1 MKKICIGRGAG
12 TRLHAFLRTYFGIA
26 PPQLLSGREVI
37 RRPERFP
44 AGAALSAL
52 LERAALATRSFF
64 YALVL
69 LLVAAC
75 GSGTDLSGLIS
86 DSGEDD
92 TAGTLSTNYGL
103 SARAGAD
110 SVDLSWNEDSEAA
123 SYDLYR
129 YTDSGCA
136 FIPEN
141 PDECAS
147 SQYWSTTSTSITDNS
162 LSSNT
167 TYYYRMRAVNSGS
180 TGELSPEISAL
191 TLPGVPSGFSASSS
205 SGRVSLSW
213 DEMATVSSYAVFR
226 YTNQGCETVLSNI
239 SACDDDESWSVT
251 DTSLVDNRVSGG
263 TLYYYQIAA
272 INSTGTGPL
281 SGQISITTVPSSPTG
296 FSASGAYDDGISFSW
311 QPSNGAAQY
320 ELYRSTEASCSSIPE
335 NYTQCEGAARFITT
349 DTSYMDST
357 VQDGL
362 LYYYSLRAVNE
373 SGGSSMTLEKAVMKD
388 LELSTPE
395 ITLIEAVGRD
405 ISLSWEPVTDALSY
419 EVFIYAPSGC
429 SGIPESLEL
438 CSMADTTTVDT
449 NSVTFTDLSAG
460 IVHYLSL
467 RAVTGSVY
475 SELSAEVSAITSPA
489 TPEFFSATT
498 IDSTQVEL
506 AWEAVEGADGYS
518 LWSHQDSDCELL
530 VPTDI
535 QTLCGGE
542 ILLSLD
548 PVLSFTHANLDPG
561 SFYYYYLIAQNG
573 SGDSPLSV
581 ELTALTAPA
590 APAELASESNES
602 AIELSW
608 EDNLTNVNSFIL
620 FRYTDSGCELLL
632 SSGCADQN
640 IWELGADV
648 FQMVDDD
655 ALQSGQIYYYRLAAT
670 NSGGTSIGA
679 ELAAATRLAAP
690 QTPKLMI
697 GEGQLSLQWD
707 ESVGATAYLIYR
719 YSGACADPRDSAAAE
734 DCADYQIV
742 ELAGDLLT
750 YTDTDVVPGTI
761 YSYQMAAAITGAD
774 DSELSVA
781 VSASPLLVSPTPV
794 LTPIAGGMRIEF
806 DSIIGADS
814 YIFHR
819 YQESGCLLS
828 ETDGGS
834 QCPQHYEVFSLT
846 ADQVAA
852 GEGGASNSHDDL
864 GLTGGETY
872 YYRLSSASTGVDN
885 SSLSAEQGAA
895 ALLATPVI
903 SAGSGDF
910 GSAHIEWGEVLGASS
925 YIAYAYVADGSDC
938 YPQQA
943 EAFVA
948 CSAGYQEAEISAAD
962 QSEEGT
968 YGYTFTDLDGG
979 LDYEFKLLAQR
990 TDFADS
996 ELSAPFS
1003 LRVDL
1008 AAPESVKATASAGE
1022 INVSWQAVANAA
1034 YHRVYRSSVAD
1045 CLGGVNDSGNCAD
1058 YAELIPATDLDT
1070 GVNDSPLSAGT
1081 TYYYRVRAFESDSAA
1096 GSYSEEVNATPTLT
1110 IPESLV
1116 AIKGPGQVQL
1126 EWQPVLG
1133 AETHNI
1139 YRYTVAGC
1147 DSLLTDLA
1155 SCDGVVEVGDSS
1167 SVYTSVGLVGGT
1179 TYYYRVAAARSDQ
1192 ADSGLSAE
1200 VSAVPDIGV
1209 ATLSVSALEH
1219 DLSVSWNEV
1228 AGISNYHLHRSSEAG
1243 CLESGAFASCDPQQ
1257 YQLFESLDTL
1267 EMLDPDLTPGVIYY
1281 YAVQS
1286 VDASDNNGSLS
1297 EVASGL
1303 PLEVPTW
1310 NEPIGGDLNVT
1321 VELDFATAGVESF
1334 ALYRSTDDECESA
1347 LENWSQCDDA
1357 QIFSDI
1363 VASPYVDTHELEA
1376 GATYYYRLQA
1386 RNYSGSADSPL
1397 GYSVITIPAAPT
1409 SLALSFNEAGIN
1421 VDWDYE
1427 QQGVESF
1434 TLYRYGNADCAGIPE
1449 DHESC
1454 DSAASWPRAFPPL
1467 VDEAADLEAGTVYY
1481 YRLQAHNASGSAISA
1496 ESSLITG
1503 SAAPEL
1509 ESITPGY
1516 DELNLSWGAVLGA
1529 ESYTLYRYTNST
1541 CSDVDLI
1548 AGNTGCT
1555 SSKFTDATSPFNDTG
1570 LSTSTYYYYKLSS
1583 ANAAGTS
1590 SLSELIT
1597 GLTKPDAPTGL
1608 SADGGD
1614 RVISLS
1620 FTSEQDYLISFVFS
1634 RDPSSP
1640 ECHLDLGN
1648 AVCPEMLQLD
1658 SDLSTEYTDTFQLND
1673 GQTYYYRAYAVNDSG
1688 RSLGSVVASAV
1699 TVPSTPTSFA
1709 GYALSINEMNLSWD
1723 RQLGAEHYLIYRY
1736 TDSECT
1742 VEQLLEDISA
1752 CGEGSEI
1759 LTIAD
1764 SDTGAFP
1771 SAVDS
1776 GLSAD
1781 SYYYYRILAQNSSGN
1796 SALSDMLNLL
1806 TSPNIPDNFQVF
1818 GGDEEVRLS
1827 WNAVASVGSYNIY
1840 RSTESN
1846 CASYSDDP
1854 AACAD
1859 GRLIQVVP
1867 ESDALLSFYVDS
1879 DEVNN
1884 SQQYHYR
1891 LQAVNPSGI
1900 SEFTEELVALTYPQ
1914 APAEVNLSSTTT
1926 AIMLTWSAED
1936 FVERYVLYR
1945 YGNSNC
1951 EDLVGD
1957 PDACDLEVSYNV
1969 ATNNLATTYS
1979 QTDTQQLNHGT
1990 VYYYQ
1995 LMSVNA
2001 SGYTLSN
2008 QWIATTAPQA
2018 PYDLSGSAILSSAGG
2033 IDLSWESDGTGV
2045 VNFRLYR
2052 YQPAGCLQNDLSDD
2066 CDHLQIINDIGAN
2079 SYSDSSELSPLA
2091 AGERYSYRVVAVGS
2105 TSSSDPSSELTV
2117 RTYSAPPAIYSVVG
2131 GQNQITIDYN
2141 TTVTGANSYS
2151 IYRYYPSGC
2160 LSDTGDSTTCSHN
2173 YNYRNSETQSPKIDD
2188 GLTDGTTYYYR
2199 IASISEAGTGLYS
2212 EEASGITLPAAPTDI
2227 LLAGGDTQI
2236 TVYWDDEQLG
2246 ADSFILHRYQ
2256 TRGCLDST
2264 QDYSTCSSYR
2274 EVILDSANVE
2284 YTIAGEFID
2293 TGLLAGFQYYY
2304 RMQAVNASGN
2314 GELSAEYSTYTVPA
2328 APDID
2333 ELVPGQGEVAI
2344 EFSKDLIS
2352 AASYTLYRYTNSGCE
2367 HVPGSRYASCTDGKR
2382 WLDPDPDNGQVAK
2395 VTDSGLEQG
2404 TTYYYVVTATN
2415 ESGEGP
2421 ISAEY
2426 AATTAPQQPEIY
2438 EVLGGSN
2445 QMTVNFSDDTPAAT
2459 SYQIYRY
2466 LESGCITDTS
2476 GIHTCDDLATFTVTE
2491 SPYIDYGLDAGTRYY
2506 YAMTAINAA
2515 GSSTLSSQ
2523 ENNYTIPDT
2532 PSSLI
2537 VTGAD
2542 SAVEISFGA
2551 SPGAEGYNL
2560 YRYASTNCV
2569 VRLENWQDCDT
2580 ATLIPVE
2587 SNSVVDAGDDGN
2599 GLGDGETWYYRVSAT
2614 NEAGESS
2621 LSGQA
2626 STITYP
2632 PVAVDIEFSGDSS
2645 QIVLEWEDNQDG
2657 VSAYVV
2663 YQYSPSG
2670 CPNTLAEEAA
2680 IFGNCTSDADR
2691 SGDSPMTFG
2700 NLFAGTTYYFMIKSV
2715 NSSGYKFTDEL
2726 SATTV
2731 PGTPPQPAVSGGDG
2745 QIAIDLDLANIQG
2758 YTHLQLHRYE
2768 VSDCISNERNSACS
2782 SLVSLTKADDDT
2794 NDQLDAD
2801 DFPYTDTGLEAGR
2814 TYYYRVQAHNDLG
2827 SSLYSD
2833 EASALT
2839 YPAEPTAVDLE
2850 PGHEQVELSWLNSS
2864 GTDSVTV
2871 YRYSNS
2877 GCAFIPSQPT
2887 SCANGVGYTNQIGTS
2902 LLDDDL
2908 DPGVTYYYRLQ
2919 ANNASGSKL
2928 STTEYSALTYPGSP
2942 TIDRLDGG
2950 ANLIEV
2956 SFSDDVSSADS
2967 YTIHRYTNSGCLLED
2982 SEGDIDASS
2991 CSGYYQYPNTVGTV
3005 LTTSPFVDT
3014 GLSAGTTYYYRI
3026 LATNASGSSYL
3037 SENEQ
3042 STITLPAAPEVANI
3056 TLTPGFQ
3063 EITIDWNNDII
3074 GIETTYLHRY
3084 TAAGCGVANVND
3096 IFDCD
3101 GYKLWEVGDGVASL
3115 PVTDT
3120 SLDDNR
3126 TYYYIVEVQ
3135 NDSGSAYSGE
3145 VSALTYPAAPTIS
3158 DITGGDER
3166 ITLTWEA
3173 GAPTVLS
3180 YTVYQYEDPTCSDFS
3195 SSSTC
3200 ASSTNYTD
3208 PVNDDTHVAIALDH
3222 GIIYYFRV
3230 AAHNASGTTISD
3242 EASTLTLPEAPVID
3256 DISGAHPTPEID
3268 LTFSHSG
3275 DGLISYVL
3283 VRYQQE
3289 DCMDDGDYNNCP
3301 DPYVYENNFAPAIT
3315 DTTFTD
3321 TNDLENG
3328 QRYYY
3333 RLGAQNSSGAAYSD
3347 AAEAV
3352 TIPSVVTPQVTSDD
3366 DSISISWTIT
3376 EPEVASVYLYRST
3389 QQLCGNL
3396 PPDGVSGLCSN
3407 FVSWDENS
3415 GTNTP
3420 PVVDRPTDDSTTTYY
3435 YVLHVENA
3443 SGYQLSQDVQGVL
3456 LPTAP
3461 TFSRIT
3467 GDNRQISLL
3476 WSGSGTS
3483 YTLYRYTNAGCH
3495 PINDEGC
3502 DNQDELNLL
3511 STTHLAENL
3520 DAGTRYYFRVSS
3532 TNSEGTSALSD
3543 EGNAITIAPA
3553 PTNLAATAYGG
3564 YIVLSWDIST
3574 GAEHGY
3580 KLYRSTEQ
3588 YCLLDSYDP
3597 DCAQLV
3603 NSNTELTSS
3612 ADDSYTDN
3620 SLTAGTTYYY
3630 KIAADNESGESELS
3644 ANQASGIPYFGAPE
3658 DLDAVSTDNGVEL
3671 TWIAVSGADSYELY
3685 RYQTDNCLTEDRNSL
3700 NTCEDTIT
3708 TFKIDDASTSYLDE
3722 ESAGGI
3728 TYYYRVA
3735 AYNEAIGLDPGD
3747 LSNQA
3752 SVTADLLEP
3761 TSFFVTP
3768 GYGEVVL
3775 NWQGSIGSDYYT
3787 VYRYTSSN
3795 CIVDVATITD
3805 CSSYD
3810 PIRVESDGTD
3820 TTVTYTDANLNGLQY
3835 YYYRVGAASDSNNV
3849 PPSELTEQRTAYP
3862 DLPAPQVQVQNDIQ
3876 QITLSWS
3883 AVTNATRYI
3892 VYRYTNAAG
3901 CTSPYESPTNCFSLV
3916 ETDTTATQQ
3925 IDIFG
3930 EGGDLYYFNVQAI
3943 GADELG
3949 DDSYGELSAQIEGQ
3963 SLLDIPV
3970 NLAITKGS
3978 ISISLGWTGVAG
3990 ADSYEVHRYTNSD
4003 CDLLGADPASTCT
4016 NYASSSADGTSIAFT
4031 GTTGVLDTGLDPNLT
4046 YYYQVQAETSGALD
4060 GALSAVASAR
4070 PHLEDVANFSAQ
4082 AGPMVAILSWDPV
4095 DSANEYAVFR
4105 YESPGCIPDDTFTL
4119 TVGDC
4124 GSYTQLPKVSVNEY
4138 NDSNTSG
4145 NELEVGKSYYYRI
4158 QAYTSTENQSS
4169 YSAERGVTIFTDIG
4183 LSSYIGGDKEVNL
4196 TYSRIIPDGES
4207 VTLYRYTVPGC
4218 EDRLLDSLATACGAP
4233 GSNDTA
4239 EWPDPNPIDTYTEK
4253 EILDVDLDEGK
4264 RYYYKIYST
4273 ATSSFSS
4280 EYSAM
4285 TLPPH
4290 PDPNGEFTIDASSS
4304 TGTTITVQFEKP
4316 PGEENSYQILR
4327 YTNASCSLTS
4337 EHLNRMDYKDLSE
4350 LPDDCLS
4357 ADLTLYGPENIA
4369 DDATTIK
4376 YTDSGLNQGTTY
4388 YYQFRTINYSANSG
4402 VADSLLGASVVSD
4415 AISFTTVP
4423 SDPAGDALTF
4433 VTSGTKTDS
4442 LELAFSAVAGAE
4454 RYTIYRYT
4462 GTCSDPESDSSFT
4475 ACTDY
4480 ARLIYDPDTASDI
4493 TTSDNG
4499 ATYSLIDEGLAS
4511 GTKHRYHLR
4520 AENDAGNSGITPAI
4534 DRFTSPETPVIS
4546 STVGGDENIS
4556 VNWAEVSGGP
4566 NYEVYATTDA
4576 GCLTTAINS
4585 SDPAT
4590 EISACTNS
4598 IYYEVF
4604 SAGTILRYH
4613 GENTDPNKPLQSG
4626 STYYVSIRSA
4636 NDSGFSEFTT
4646 VESDITTPPYPND
4659 IALTF
4664 GYQSIEVNWQW
4675 PTGSADNTIYRY
4687 TNLACDPETSFDAA
4701 TCGNGADSN
4710 ITSFTFT
4717 GESTATFDI
4726 TDTNLL
4732 DNTTYYYT
4740 IRTSNTSGYRY
4751 TQTPP
4756 STTTS
4761 AGIPTG
4767 LQAVA
4772 GDKEITLTWDAAPGA
4787 TNYLLCFTFT
4797 ADGGTATKNGDC
4809 SSEFTLDTGTDSP
4822 TPGYTHTN
4830 LDQGLAYHY
4839 WLSSETTAD
4848 SVSGS
4853 TEFSETTSV
4862 TVQSPYNSG
4871 AADAIATTLPPQPAA
4886 PTLTVEGTSIHITF
4900 SEVAGAD
4907 KYQIYRT
4914 TVEGCLADANL
4925 STVTADGSTY
4935 CGSGYS
4941 VSEISQSTIDT
4952 LGPSALSFT
4961 HDNLGNSTLY
4971 YYQITAENTATSIY
4985 GTNESRLSEA
4995 ASALTVPPAPVL
5007 TATPESTTEI
5017 KVTWPNLTWNS
5028 AATGGDWYTFYISET
5043 PNCDLIANSSDPCAQ
5058 QKQTMLAPESTSATV
5073 EHTFTG
5079 LAIATQYYAYAYA
5092 STSYNGKALPS
5103 ELSSEVSTYTMANPT
5118 TISSHT
5124 ISRNSSGN
5132 YPVTFTWTADS
5143 SVDTYQLYLSNC
5155 QNSSGSSCIYDAPIN
5170 INNNASNGS
5179 NITHTVTLDSS
5190 SYYYAYLNVINN
5202 GVTNPEFSDYYGFV
5216 TGPTTVSGLTLT
5228 YDYNKSSYNS
5238 FDLTLSH
5245 SNGSSFKVPDND
5257 VWTFQYYS
5265 KEAGSTA
5272 AAAGSKVLKLSS
5284 TLTPSTN
5291 FPYPITAD
5299 IPVSQTDYLLSEFY
5313 FEIVAYTSING
5324 TASTTTNPDLDLT
5337 ITPAKSS
5344 DFSNRIIAKHP
5355 SINITSADNGSSSSS
5370 ASRTIVFEFGF
5381 DITGS
5386 YRMPDTHGL
5395 NTVEIYYYK
5404 DGFNFN
5410 CLDDVTHE
5418 SNITDND
5425 ANSCNFTAAENFVDD
5440 GGSNS
5445 YWQDTA
5451 SGLTNNA
5458 YTSSSLY
5465 DSLSNDLSTQ
5475 KYDVIASVVSYSA
5488 HSNPF
5493 TLDLNQQYFS
5503 GAGPETLTVYK
5514 ASSAS
5519 ATAMSAPTLVPI
5531 PTFSSRSFSYQPD
5544 TSLWAL
5550 DLTWLPEPSAS
5561 SYYLHAYTDS
5571 SCPYLTTTPEFCA
5584 SYQLQSTSPEFSFE
5598 FPADQAGS
5606 YHYYRIQALDANA
5619 NSSALGE
5626 QIAAYLPQALND
5638 SGLTACVESATITG
5652 AQDCAY
5658 GRDSNFSA
5666 DLKAGV
5672 GSAGFDFAANSQ
5684 CLYDHVTG
5692 LSWFFSTQA
5701 AALQPS
5707 LNAEANSSA
5716 YPALSTATTNLQAL
5730 ASGLCG
5736 GSDWSLPSLHELLSI
5751 ADYNQTG
5758 LKVDTD
5764 TLTDFN
5770 QSLTSYWSSSNHVLD
5785 FATGDLSL
5793 ETNTSAAH
5801 NTMLV
5806 RGQRRWGADF
5816 SAQRFS
5822 LELEATSGLYLVY
5835 DNHSQLYYSPCLA
5848 GQSYD
5853 PIAHACLGAPIELD
5867 YIDTLN
5873 SYDLNSSWRHPNIK
5887 ELIAILDPS
5896 NNLQPNPQFFPAY
5909 PADTQLF
5916 TLTPSDQGTDYLL
5929 GRHLDLSTQSTQPTL
5944 FQLLTTHPIHDATL
5958 GDNTDL

>member
-147 SQYWSTTSTSITDNS
+147 SQYWSTTSTTITDSS
-162 LSSNT
+162 LSPNT

-180 TGELSPEISAL
+180 KGELSPEISAL

-548 PVLSFTHANLDPG
+548 PALSFTHANLVPG

-573 SGDSPLSV
+573 SGDSPLSD

-608 EDNLTNVNSFIL
+608 EDNLTNVNSFTL

-734 DCADYQIV
+734 DCADYQSV

-774 DSELSVA
+774 DSDLSVA

-828 ETDGGS
+828 ETDGSS

-864 GLTGGETY
+864 GLAGGETY

-968 YGYTFTDLDGG
+968 YGYTFTGLDGG
-979 LDYEFKLLAQR
+979 LDYEFKLLAQL
-990 TDFADS
+990 TDFDSS

-1096 GSYSEEVNATPTLT
+1096 GSYSEEVNATPTLVT
-1110 IPESLV
+1110 PQSLV

-1147 DSLLTDLA
+1147 DSLLTNLA
-1155 SCDGVVEVGDSS
+1155 SCDGVVETGDSS

-1243 CLESGAFASCDPQQ
+1243 CLESGAFAACDPQQ
-1257 YQLFESLDTL
+1257 YRLFERLDTL
-1267 EMLDPDLTPGVIYY
+1267 EILDPDLAPGVTYY

-1297 EVASGL
+1297 EVVSGL

-1334 ALYRSTDDECESA
+1334 ALYRSTDTECEFV
-1347 LENWSQCDDA
+1347 LENWLQCDDA

-1421 VDWDYE
+1421 VDWNYE
-1427 QQGVESF
+1427 QQGVENF
-1434 TLYRYGNADCAGIPE
+1434 TLYRYGNAECASIPE
-1449 DHESC
+1449 DYESC
-1454 DSAASWPRAFPPL
+1454 DSAASWPRAVLPF
-1467 VDEAADLEAGTVYY
+1467 VDAAADLEAGTVYY

-1608 SADGGD
+1608 SAAGGD

-1648 AVCPEMLQLD
+1648 EVCPEMLQLD
-1658 SDLSTEYTDTFQLND
+1658 SNLSTEYTDTFQLND

-1688 RSLGSVVASAV
+1688 RSFGSIVASAV
-1699 TVPSTPTSFA
+1699 TVPSTPTSFT

-1742 VEQLLEDISA
+1742 IEQLLADISA

-1781 SYYYYRILAQNSSGN
+1781 SYYHYRILAQNSSGN

-1818 GGDEEVRLS
+1818 GDDEEVRLS

-1900 SEFTEELVALTYPQ
+1900 SLFTEELVALTYPR
-1914 APAEVNLSSTTT
+1914 APTEVNLSSTTT

-1979 QTDTQQLNHGT
+1979 KTDTYQLNHGT
-1990 VYYYQ
+1990 AYYYQ
-1995 LMSVNA
+1995 LMSVND

-2008 QWIATTAPQA
+2008 QWTATTAPQA

-2091 AGERYSYRVVAVGS
+2091 AGERYSYRVVAVGG
-2105 TSSSDPSSELTV
+2105 TSSSDPSDELTV

-2141 TTVTGANSYS
+2141 TTIAGADSYS

-2160 LSDTGDSTTCSHN
+2160 LSDTGDSTTCSHH

-2199 IASISEAGTGLYS
+2199 IASISEDAGTGLYS
-2212 EEASGITLPAAPTDI
+2212 EEASGITLPAVPSDI

-2236 TVYWDDEQLG
+2236 TIYWDDEQLG
-2246 ADSFILHRYQ
+2246 TDSFILHRYQ
-2256 TRGCLDST
+2256 VSGCLDST
-2264 QDYSTCSSYR
+2264 PDYSTCSSYR
-2274 EVILDSANVE
+2274 EVILDSNNAE

-2314 GELSAEYSTYTVPA
+2314 GELSDESSTYTVPA
-2328 APDID
+2328 APVID

-2382 WLDPDPDNGQVAK
+2382 WLNPDPDDGQVAK

-2466 LESGCITDTS
+2466 LESGCITDAS

-2491 SPYIDYGLDAGTRYY
+2491 SPYIDYGLDSGTRYY

-2663 YQYSPSG
+2663 HQYSPSG

-2680 IFGNCTSDADR
+2680 IFANCAETDR
-2691 SGDSPMTFG
+2691 SGDSPMTFT
-2700 NLFAGTTYYFMIKSV
+2700 NLSAGTTYYFMLKSV
-2715 NSSGYKFTDEL
+2715 NSSGYKLTDEL

-2731 PGTPPQPAVSGGDG
+2731 PGTPAQPTVSGGDG
-2745 QIAIDLDLANIQG
+2745 QITIDLDLANIQG

-2768 VSDCISNERNSACS
+2768 VSDCISNTRNSACS

-2877 GCAFIPSQPT
+2877 GCAHIPSQPT
-2887 SCANGVGYTNQIGTS
+2887 SCADGVGYLNQTSTS

-2908 DPGVTYYYRLQ
+2908 DPGVTYYYRFQ

-2928 STTEYSALTYPGSP
+2928 GDTEYSALTYPGSP
-2942 TIDRLDGG
+2942 TITGLDGG

-2956 SFSDDVSSADS
+2956 SFSDGVSSADS
-2967 YTIHRYTNSGCLLED
+2967 YTIHSYTNSGCLLED
-2982 SEGDIDASS
+2982 SEGDIDPSS
-2991 CSGYYQYPNTVGTV
+2991 CSGYSQYPDTPGIV
-3005 LTTSPFVDT
+3005 LTASPFVDT

-3037 SENEQ
+3037 STEA

-3084 TAAGCGVANVND
+3084 TAAGCGVVNVND

-3101 GYKLWEVGDGVASL
+3101 GYKLWQVGDGVASL

-3145 VSALTYPAAPTIS
+3145 VSALTYPAAPTILS
-3158 DITGGDER
+3158 ITGGDER

-3195 SSSTC
+3195 SGSTC

-3230 AAHNASGTTISD
+3230 AAHNASGTTISA
-3242 EASTLTLPEAPVID
+3242 EVSALTLPETPVIEA
-3256 DISGAHPTPEID
+3256 ISGAHATPEID

-3275 DGLISYVL
+3275 VGLAAYVL

-3289 DCMDDGDYNNCP
+3289 DCMDDDDYTDCP
-3301 DPYVYENNFAPAIT
+3301 DRYVFENDSAPAIT

-3321 TNDLENG
+3321 TNALENG

-3333 RLGAQNSSGAAYSD
+3333 RLGGQNSSGIAYSE
-3347 AAEAV
+3347 AAEVV

-3389 QQLCGNL
+3389 RSDCTNL
-3396 PPDGVSGLCSN
+3396 PPDYSIGLCSD
-3407 FVSWDENS
+3407 FVSWDE
-3415 GTNTP
+3415 TNGIDSLP
-3420 PVVDRPTDDSTTTYY
+3420 IVDSPVSVSSDTFYY
-3435 YVLHVENA
+3435 FLQVENA
-3443 SGYQLSQDVQGVL
+3443 SGYEISSPVQGVL
-3456 LPTAP
+3456 LPKAP
-3461 TFSRIT
+3461 TFVELK
-3467 GDNRQISLL
+3467 GGERQISLQ
-3476 WSGSGTS
+3476 WDGGSGS
-3483 YTLYRYTNAGCH
+3483 YKLYRYTNAGCH
-3495 PINDEGC
+3495 PTTEQCTDEFLDTTNSVSYTATNLDEGK
-3502 DNQDELNLL
+3502 
-3511 STTHLAENL
+3511 
-3520 DAGTRYYFRVSS
+3520 RYYFRVSS
-3532 TNSEGTSALSD
+3532 TNAEGDSALSD
-3543 EGNAITIAPA
+3543 EGNAITIAAVPA
-3553 PTNLAATAYGG
+3553 NLQAVGHGGYIALSWDAAVGAEDGYYLYRSDDEDCLATAY
-3564 YIVLSWDIST
+3564 DST
-3574 GAEHGY
+3574 CAWVVSSGVINA
-3580 KLYRSTEQ
+3580 TE
-3588 YCLLDSYDP
+3588 YD
-3597 DCAQLV
+3597 DAV
-3603 NSNTELTSS
+3603 S
-3612 ADDSYTDN
+3612 
-3620 SLTAGTTYYY
+3620 AGTTYYY
-3630 KIAADNESGESELS
+3630 KTAAVNEAGESALS
-3644 ANQASGIPYFGAPE
+3644 VQVSNVAYLGAPAALE
-3658 DLDAVSTDNGVEL
+3658 ADSTDAGVQL
-3671 TWIAVSGADSYELY
+3671 SWVPVSNADGYVLY
-3685 RYQTDNCLTEDRNSL
+3685 RYQTSNCLTEDRASL
-3700 NTCEDTIT
+3700 DTCDDAIT
-3708 TFKIDDASTSYLDE
+3708 TFDIADASTSYLDV
-3722 ESAGGI
+3722 ESAGGT

-3735 AYNEAIGLDPGD
+3735 AYNAAKGLAAGD

-3752 SVTADLLEP
+3752 SVTADLLKPENLYIING
-3761 TSFFVTP
+3761 FGQVD
-3768 GYGEVVL
+3768 L
-3775 NWQGSIGSDYYT
+3775 HWQRSTGADYYT
-3787 VYRYTSSN
+3787 VYRYPQAN
-3795 CIVDVATITD
+3795 CIRDIDSIAD
-3805 CSSYD
+3805 CDAYD
-3810 PIRVESDGTD
+3810 EIIVQDGGTD
-3820 TTVTYTDANLNGLQY
+3820 SEITYTDPDLDGLQY
-3835 YYYRVGAASDSNNV
+3835 YYYRVSSESSTAGV
-3849 PPSELTEQRTAYP
+3849 PSSELTEEVYAYP
-3862 DLPAPQVQVQNDIQ
+3862 KLPAPSAQVANAIE

-3883 AVTNATRYI
+3883 AVANATQYI
-3892 VYRYTNAAG
+3892 VYRYTNSG
-3901 CTSPYESPTNCFSLV
+3901 CSNPH
-3916 ETDTTATQQ
+3916 ETPAICVNLQTFTLDASTFGQVDTFEQG
-3925 IDIFG
+3925 G
-3930 EGGDLYYFNVQAI
+3930 EIYYYNVQAFGFNDDI
-3943 GADELG
+3943 NS
-3949 DDSYGELSAQIEGQ
+3949 DSYGELSAQIEGQ
-3963 SLLDIPV
+3963 SLLAVPEDLTIEPD
-3970 NLAITKGS
+3970 T
-3978 ISISLGWTGVAG
+3978 ISISFSWEAVPG
-3990 ADSYEVHRYTNSD
+3990 ADGYEVHRYTNSGCDLSTATAAD
-4003 CDLLGADPASTCT
+4003 CD
-4016 NYASSSADGTSIAFT
+4016 NYASSSSSGTSITFT
-4031 GTTGVLDTGLDPNLT
+4031 SSDTSIVDKPLDPNLT
-4046 YYYQVQAETSGALD
+4046 YYYRVQAEAVSALD
-4060 GALSAVASAR
+4060 GGLSAEISAQ
-4070 PHLEDVANFSAQ
+4070 PYLGNVSNFSAK
-4082 AGPMVAILSWDPV
+4082 AGSMVAILEWDNV
-4095 DSANEYAVFR
+4095 DSADQYSVYR
-4105 YESPGCIPDDTFTL
+4105 YEESGCIADGVFNLTSTSSSDCENKTFSNIT
-4119 TVGDC
+4119 T
-4124 GSYTQLPKVSVNEY
+4124 NEY
-4138 NDSNTSG
+4138 NDSNKTL
-4145 NELEVGKSYYYRI
+4145 NELEIGKTYYYRV
-4158 QAYTSTENQSS
+4158 QAYTSDGTTVTNR
-4169 YSAERGVTIFTDIG
+4169 SAFSGEGGVTIFDNIG
-4183 LSSYIGGDKEVNL
+4183 MSDYRGGDQEVNL
-4196 TYSRIIPDGES
+4196 TYSANIPAGEQ
-4207 VTLYRYTVPGC
+4207 VTLYRYTVAGCSEGSLQKDLTTTCGEYYNDNGTSTTTTNIWDEPGP
-4218 EDRLLDSLATACGAP
+4218 LDFSEIKIF
-4233 GSNDTA
+4233 DT
-4239 EWPDPNPIDTYTEK
+4239 
-4253 EILDVDLDEGK
+4253 DLQEGR
-4264 RYYYKIYST
+4264 RYYYKIYSS
-4273 ATSSFSS
+4273 ATNDYSP

-4285 TLPPH
+4285 TLPPA
-4290 PDPNGEFTIDASSS
+4290 PDPDDSFTFNLDQSTDTTID
-4304 TGTTITVQFEKP
+4304 IEFDKP

-4327 YTNASCSLTS
+4327 FTRS
-4337 EHLNRMDYKDLSE
+4337 ECELDANHLNRMDYDE
-4350 LPDDCLS
+4350 FIPLPEDCS
-4357 ADLTLYGPENIA
+4357 GADFDIFDPVLIA
-4369 DDATTIK
+4369 DTDTTVT
-4376 YTDSGLNQGTTY
+4376 YTDSGLAAGTTY

-4402 VADSLLGASVVSD
+4402 GTELLRGASEVSSR
-4415 AISFTTVP
+4415 ISFTTVP
-4423 SDPAGDALTF
+4423 PTPAQPAF
-4433 VTSGTKTDS
+4433 VTSATTSSS
-4442 LELAFSAVAGAE
+4442 LQLTFTAAAGAE
-4454 RYTIYRYT
+4454 SYTIYRYS
-4462 GTCSDPESDSSFT
+4462 GTCDDPVADTSCTNYSSFT
-4475 ACTDY
+4475 YPENSA
-4480 ARLIYDPDTASDI
+4480 I
-4493 TTSDNG
+4493 TTTDEL
-4499 ATYSLIDEGLAS
+4499 TYTLNDTGL
-4511 GTKHRYHLR
+4511 
-4520 AENDAGNSGITPAI
+4520 N
-4534 DRFTSPETPVIS
+4534 S
-4546 STVGGDENIS
+4546 STQYRYQLLATNTAGSSDLTELIGTYTLPATPTINSIQGGDEEIV
-4556 VNWAEVSGGP
+4556 VNWSTTDNP
-4566 NYEVYATTDA
+4566 NRYEVYATTDTICLAAATATATADPKTSITSCNNYIQYDLFTNTTTISYHIDNTPLLA
-4576 GCLTTAINS
+4576 G
-4585 SDPAT
+4585 
-4590 EISACTNS
+4590 
-4598 IYYEVF
+4598 
-4604 SAGTILRYH
+4604 H
-4613 GENTDPNKPLQSG
+4613 
-4626 STYYVSIRSA
+4626 TYYVSLRSV
-4636 NDSGFSEFTT
+4636 NDSGYSEFTT
-4646 VESDITTPPYPND
+4646 VASDITTPPYPND

-4664 GYQSIEVNWQW
+4664 GYQSIEVNWAW
-4675 PTGSADNTIYRY
+4675 PTGSDANTIYRY
-4687 TNLACDPETSFDAA
+4687 TDPACDPETDFDAVA
-4701 TCGNGADSN
+4701 CADDLVS
-4710 ITSFTFT
+4710 TTYDDELTAALTFN
-4717 GESTATFDI
+4717 
-4726 TDTNLL
+4726 DTNLP

-4740 IRTSNTSGYRY
+4740 IRTKNDTGHRY
-4751 TQTPP
+4751 TEPEL
-4756 STTTS
+4756 SATTS

-4772 GDKEITLTWDAAPGA
+4772 GDQEVNLTWAQAPGA
-4787 TNYLLCFTFT
+4787 TNYRLCYQESSV
-4797 ADGGTATKNGDC
+4797 GTVIERQSEDSNCSLELDVGSAALSFRHATGLN
-4809 SSEFTLDTGTDSP
+4809 
-4822 TPGYTHTN
+4822 
-4830 LDQGLAYHY
+4830 QGMTYHY

-4853 TEFSETTSV
+4853 TEFSVTSV
-4862 TVQSPYNSG
+4862 AVQSPYNSG
-4871 AADAIATTLPPQPAA
+4871 AADAIATTLPAT
-4886 PTLTVEGTSIHITF
+4886 PTISSLSITGDGTDISYIIK
-4900 SEVAGAD
+4900 EVDGAD
-4907 KYQIYRT
+4907 EYYLYRT
-4914 TVEGCLADANL
+4914 TIADCLQDDDISGTAN
-4925 STVTADGSTY
+4925 VTT
-4935 CGSGYS
+4935 CGAGYTLNT
-4941 VSEISQSTIDT
+4941 ISPENFGTGGLYQN
-4952 LGPSALSFT
+4952 T
-4961 HDNLGNSTLY
+4961 HTSLGNSALY
-4971 YYQITAENTATSIY
+4971 YYQVAAANTATSIH
-4985 GTNESRLSEA
+4985 GTNQSALSEA
-4995 ASALTVPPAPVL
+4995 ASALTVPAAPAI
-5007 TATPESTTEI
+5007 TATSASDDSI
-5017 KVTWPNLTWNS
+5017 IVSWNDVDWNDAS
-5028 AATGGDWYTFYISET
+5028 SGDSYTVYASKT
-5043 PNCDLIANSSDPCAQ
+5043 AGCDLLADPGASCAAASQ
-5058 QKQTMLAPESTSATV
+5058 DNILAPGTPGTSV
-5073 EHTFTG
+5073 QVTFTG
-5079 LAIATQYYAYAYA
+5079 LDPATQYYFHAYA
-5092 STSYNGKALPS
+5092 STEYASDDLFS
-5103 ELSSEVSTYTMANPT
+5103 VLSNEASAYTMSPAITIANHS
-5118 TISSHT
+5118 IEL
-5124 ISRNSSGN
+5124 
-5132 YPVTFTWTADS
+5132 DS
-5143 SVDTYQLYLSNC
+5143 SDTNYDVTLTWAVGSTVTDYQLYLAKCEESDGANC
-5155 QNSSGSSCIYDAPIN
+5155 TNYSLQPSSKNN
-5170 INNNASNGS
+5170 ISTN
-5179 NITHTVTLDSS
+5179 TVTHELSLDPS
-5190 SYYYAYLNVINN
+5190 SYYYAYLNVANA
-5202 GVTNPEFSDYYGFV
+5202 GVTNTNILGYYGFV
-5216 TGPTTVSGLTLT
+5216 TGPTVFSSTSSWGNISWFSTSDQTGAKYNEIPIVLSLSNNSGGQMVPANDTWKLYYTPYSYASVTFTHTLPGGTDFSDPVFATYTNTDYMLGNFNFTKLEAYTEINGERNTALDNTLKQGTITVLASHPAASFTSGDNLTGGDGAPQNVFNISFEFNLDFG
-5228 YDYNKSSYNS
+5228 DYVPVSELSYELQEIGIYYAKLGSGCLQNVTVFADITTTNSCIEYSGSDFSSVGDTEKVYG
-5238 FDLTLSH
+5238 FYAMDGADRV
-5245 SNGSSFKVPDND
+5245 NGSPASSSSVD
-5257 VWTFQYYS
+5257 
-5265 KEAGSTA
+5265 
-5272 AAAGSKVLKLSS
+5272 S
-5284 TLTPSTN
+5284 TLVFWGTSGGLYDALHDDSATATYHVILFASQYKTSVSTYGASGDSRVTN
-5291 FPYPITAD
+5291 FPGGTPFELSVYP
-5299 IPVSQTDYLLSEFY
+5299 
-5313 FEIVAYTSING
+5313 
-5324 TASTTTNPDLDLT
+5324 
-5337 ITPAKSS
+5337 
-5344 DFSNRIIAKHP
+5344 
-5355 SINITSADNGSSSSS
+5355 
-5370 ASRTIVFEFGF
+5370 
-5381 DITGS
+5381 
-5386 YRMPDTHGL
+5386 
-5395 NTVEIYYYK
+5395 
-5404 DGFNFN
+5404 
-5410 CLDDVTHE
+5410 
-5418 SNITDND
+5418 
-5425 ANSCNFTAAENFVDD
+5425 
-5440 GGSNS
+5440 
-5445 YWQDTA
+5445 
-5451 SGLTNNA
+5451 LTN
-5458 YTSSSLY
+5458 
-5465 DSLSNDLSTQ
+5465 
-5475 KYDVIASVVSYSA
+5475 
-5488 HSNPF
+5488 
-5493 TLDLNQQYFS
+5493 
-5503 GAGPETLTVYK
+5503 
-5514 ASSAS
+5514 S
-5519 ATAMSAPTLVPI
+5519 ATAMSDAPTLVPV
-5531 PTFSSRSFSYQPD
+5531 PTFSARSFSYQPE
-5544 TSLWAL
+5544 SALWSL

-5638 SGLTACVESATITG
+5638 SGLTACVESETITG

-5666 DLKAGV
+5666 DLKAGL

-5716 YPALSTATTNLQAL
+5716 YPALSTATANLQAL

-5736 GSDWSLPSLHELLSI
+5736 GSDWSLPSLHELLSL

-5785 FATGDLSL
+5785 FTTGDLSL

-5816 SAQRFS
+5816 SADRFS

-5873 SYDLNSSWRHPNIK
+5873 SYDLNSSWRHPNVK
-5887 ELIAILDPS
+5887 ELIAILDPN
-5896 NNLQPNPQFFPAY
+5896 NNLQPNPEFFPTY
-5909 PADTQLF
+5909 PVGTQLF
-5916 TLTPSDQGTDYLL
+5916 TLTPSDQGADYLL
-5929 GRHLDLSTQSTQPTL
+5929 GRHLELSTQSTQPTL
-5944 FQLLTTHPIHDATL
+5944 FQLLTTHPIYDATL